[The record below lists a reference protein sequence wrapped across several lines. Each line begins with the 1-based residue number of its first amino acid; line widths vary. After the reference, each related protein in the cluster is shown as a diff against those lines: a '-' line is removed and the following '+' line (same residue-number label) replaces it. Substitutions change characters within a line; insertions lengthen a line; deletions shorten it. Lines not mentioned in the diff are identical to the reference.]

1 MLKDL
6 NVGKDGSIG
15 ISILEMPRFRIWGI
29 ENPSNLSNPARG
41 DWRASLGSSSDE
53 ELELTEDDDGGED
66 IEDAEDEDDD
76 DDSDD
81 NDDDD
86 VEWPFRGLFWFV
98 CWSISSILEL
108 ICCKEDS

>member
-1 MLKDL
+1 M
-6 NVGKDGSIG
+6 
-15 ISILEMPRFRIWGI
+15 
-29 ENPSNLSNPARG
+29 
-41 DWRASLGSSSDE
+41 GSSSDE

-98 CWSISSILEL
+98 C
-108 ICCKEDS
+108 